1 MKKIKNWFDDI
12 LLIIEGVINI
22 IIFIIWFTIFICIPL
37 MILGVLCKL
46 KLLSESK
53 YISVATKLL
62 KWWRKLITSP
72 EDEAI
77 FNEVYDLAKRLEKN
91 N

>member
-12 LLIIEGVINI
+12 LWIIEGVINI

-53 YISVATKLL
+53 YISVARKLL

-77 FNEVYDLAKRLEKN
+77 FNEVYDLAKRLEK
-91 N
+91 

>member
-12 LLIIEGVINI
+12 LWIIEGVINI
-22 IIFIIWFTIFICIPL
+22 ILFIIWFAIFICIPL

-46 KLLSESK
+46 QLLSESK
-53 YISVATKLL
+53 YVSVATKLL
-62 KWWRKLITSP
+62 KWWKKLITSP
-72 EDEAI
+72 EDEAM
-77 FNEVYDLAKRLEKN
+77 FKEVYDLAERLKKN

>member
-12 LLIIEGVINI
+12 LFIIEGVINI

-62 KWWRKLITSP
+62 KWCRKLITSP
-72 EDEAI
+72 EDEAM
-77 FNEVYDLAKRLEKN
+77 FNKVYDLAKRLEK
-91 N
+91 

>member
-12 LLIIEGVINI
+12 LWIIEGVINI
-22 IIFIIWFTIFICIPL
+22 IIFIIWFTIFICIHL

-77 FNEVYDLAKRLEKN
+77 FNEVYDLAKRLEK
-91 N
+91 

>member
-12 LLIIEGVINI
+12 LWIIKGVIYI
-22 IIFIIWFTIFICIPL
+22 ILFIIWLTIFICIPL
-37 MILGVLCKL
+37 TILEVLCKL

-53 YISVATKLL
+53 YISVARKLL
-62 KWWRKLITSP
+62 KWWKKLIINP
-72 EDEAI
+72 EDEAM
-77 FNEVYDLAKRLEKN
+77 FKKAYDSAKRLKKN

>member
-12 LLIIEGVINI
+12 LWIIEGVINI
-22 IIFIIWFTIFICIPL
+22 IIFICIPL

-77 FNEVYDLAKRLEKN
+77 FNEVYDLAKRLEK
-91 N
+91 

>member
-12 LLIIEGVINI
+12 LWNIKDIIYI
-22 IIFIIWFTIFICIPL
+22 ILFIIWLTIFICIPL

-53 YISVATKLL
+53 YIGVTRKLL
-62 KWWRKLITSP
+62 KWWKKLIISP
-72 EDEAI
+72 EDEAM
-77 FNEVYDLAKRLEKN
+77 FKEAYDSAKRLEKN

>member
-12 LLIIEGVINI
+12 LLVIEGVINI
-22 IIFIIWFTIFICIPL
+22 IFFIIWFTIFICIPL

-77 FNEVYDLAKRLEKN
+77 FNEVYDLAKRLKK
-91 N
+91 

>member
-12 LLIIEGVINI
+12 LLVIEGVINI

-77 FNEVYDLAKRLEKN
+77 FNEVYDLAKRLKK
-91 N
+91 